1 MRTDFHHEVPL
12 DAKIFIAGHH
22 GMVGSAIWRRF
33 EAEGYRN
40 LVGCRSHELD
50 LRDREA
56 TFDFFA
62 EERPDYV
69 IDAAAKVG
77 GIYGN
82 DAAPAD
88 FLSDNVRMQVN
99 LLDAAKEFSLTRAL
113 FLGSSCIYP
122 TNAPQPI
129 AEDSFMTGPVEQT
142 NFGYAIAKI
151 TGVMHVQALRQ
162 QYGCSF
168 ISAMPCNLY
177 GIHDNFTI
185 PGGHAFPMLL
195 RRLHEAVAA
204 GDSEFVIYGTGTT
217 LREFL
222 HADDVADAVLFLLRR
237 YDDAAPINIG
247 AGVDIEINKLV
258 EMMAEVVGYRG
269 TFTHDLSKPDG
280 VKSKLMD
287 SSRIRSLGWRPRI
300 GLAEGMASVYDWFV
314 ENQDSYRR

>member
-1 MRTDFHHEVPL
+1 MRTDFSHEIPM
-12 DAKIFIAGHH
+12 DAKVYIAGHR

-33 EAEGYRN
+33 EEEGYRN
-40 LVGCRSHELD
+40 LIGRRSTELD
-50 LRDREA
+50 LRDRQA

-62 EERPDYV
+62 QERPDYL

-88 FLSDNVRMQVN
+88 FLSDNIRMQIN
-99 LLDAAKEFSLTRAL
+99 ILDAAKEFGLTRAL

-122 TNAPQPI
+122 TNAQQPI
-129 AEDSFMTGPVEQT
+129 SEDSFMTGPVEQT

-162 QYGCSF
+162 QFGCSF

-177 GIHDNFTI
+177 GFGDNFSI
-185 PGGHAFPMLL
+185 PGGHAFPMIM
-195 RRLHEAVAA
+195 RRLHEAKLA
-204 GDSEFVIYGTGTT
+204 GDPRFLIYGTGTT

-222 HADDVADAVLFLLRR
+222 HADDVADAALFLLRR
-237 YDDAAPINIG
+237 YDGAAPINIG
-247 AGVDIEINKLV
+247 AGEDIEINKLAA
-258 EMMAEVVGYRG
+258 MMADVIGYDG

-280 VKSKLMD
+280 VRSKLMD
-287 SSRIRSLGWRPRI
+287 SSRIRALGWEPKI
-300 GLAEGMASVYDWFV
+300 DLAEGIQRVYDWFLAN
-314 ENQDSYRR
+314 EDSYRR